1 MTAPEKI
8 YRWQEPI
15 AEVFVQTKYSDIPFP
30 EHAIEY
36 LRSDIH
42 EAEVNA
48 LKAEIAALKAP
59 PVILSVDEVTEEG
72 DYRWRENDTAEWRTI
87 SVCFDWHKELQAY
100 FFGDEEEELIK
111 SSLFLGSQFIGPIK
125 YPEI

>member
-1 MTAPEKI
+1 MSNPEKI
-8 YRWQEPI
+8 YRYEEHICGFNEPH
-15 AEVFVQTKYSDIPFP
+15 YSDVPYP

-59 PVILSVDEVTEEG
+59 PVVLSAEQVTEAGE
-72 DYRWRENDTAEWRTI
+72 YRWRKNDIGEWITVEIRYLHLAGYWV
-87 SVCFDWHKELQAY
+87 S
-100 FFGDEEEELIK
+100 FFGDEEDELLIGPD
-111 SSLFLGSQFIGPIK
+111 SIGGQFIGPIK
-125 YPEI
+125 YPEV